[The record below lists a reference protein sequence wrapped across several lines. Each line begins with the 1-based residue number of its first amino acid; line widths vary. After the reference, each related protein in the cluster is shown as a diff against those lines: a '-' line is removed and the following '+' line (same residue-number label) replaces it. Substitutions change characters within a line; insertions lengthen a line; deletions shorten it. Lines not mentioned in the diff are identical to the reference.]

1 MKLLVGL
8 TLLLIVNGVCA
19 QMDSTGVKSDS
30 LVKAVIV
37 NRSEFAGF
45 DKVKLESG
53 DSLIVNI
60 IAETETEIA
69 FKYPMNTMINKTPL
83 VKIKEIIYK
92 DGKVRSI
99 ENRPIITGVGAE
111 QDNLWRIVDVTYD
124 ESEVAGLREIG
135 PISARA
141 EGKSLKTSIELLEK
155 NVTVNLKK
163 SALRMNATKVLVKKK
178 NVEQSYG
185 EIPLVELEGIAYG
198 TK

>member
-1 MKLLVGL
+1 M
-8 TLLLIVNGVCA
+8 LLIVNGVCA